1 MLSWLRRARYVH
13 DHPYFFVSS
22 FGHIPNGLERHHANL
37 NTLLQT
43 SLTQV
48 LGLPLTEDAYLKY
61 SNELAFAYYR
71 DVMVGRG

>member
-1 MLSWLRRARYVH
+1 MVFGEIMLT
-13 DHPYFFVSS
+13 DF
-22 FGHIPNGLERHHANL
+22 
-37 NTLLQT
+37 LLQT

>member
-1 MLSWLRRARYVH
+1 MIFSGIMLTIFSC
-13 DHPYFFVSS
+13 S
-22 FGHIPNGLERHHANL
+22 
-37 NTLLQT
+37 QT

>member
-1 MLSWLRRARYVH
+1 MT
-13 DHPYFFVSS
+13 SS
-22 FGHIPNGLERHHANL
+22 GNHANQI
-37 NTLLQT
+37 LLPQT
-43 SLTQV
+43 SLNQV

>member
-1 MLSWLRRARYVH
+1 MFIIILFLFILYDLKRRRA
-13 DHPYFFVSS
+13 
-22 FGHIPNGLERHHANL
+22 NL
-37 NTLLQT
+37 IFLLQT

>member
-1 MLSWLRRARYVH
+1 MLLF
-13 DHPYFFVSS
+13 PK
-22 FGHIPNGLERHHANL
+22 EANANRFL
-37 NTLLQT
+37 LLILQT
-43 SLTQV
+43 QLSKV